1 MFLLHEYFYHM
12 NIEYDINIE
21 LISVAITLGLD
32 LINVQQ
38 RHWR

>member
-1 MFLLHEYFYHM
+1 M

-21 LISVAITLGLD
+21 LISVVITLELD
-32 LINVQQ
+32 LVNVQQ